1 MTADFFV
8 GLAESPF
15 LPEITYCEPK
25 IVLFLFTEHFLFTPG
40 KLYNVYLLMKISDII
55 IIPFDLQ
62 SANFH

>member
-40 KLYNVYLLMKISDII
+40 KLYTRCGHVVGDFESEAKTRC
-55 IIPFDLQ
+55 
-62 SANFH
+62 NFQF

>member
-40 KLYNVYLLMKISDII
+40 KLYTRCGHVVR
-55 IIPFDLQ
+55 
-62 SANFH
+62 NFESEAKTRCNFQF